1 MRLYNTH
8 IFDKFLLSRRH
19 VKENKLEKITDLKW
33 NVSLLGEIVLNIAT
47 KIKK

>member
-1 MRLYNTH
+1 MRLYNIH

-19 VKENKLEKITDLKW
+19 VKENKLEKITNKL